1 MLCYTGRMLAEEVS
15 RRLKA
20 AGVRPSKQRS
30 QHFLIDDMTLATIIR
45 QANLSEDDTVLE
57 VGAGVGTLT
66 EALAKRAGRVV
77 TYEPDEALA
86 AYLRK
91 ELTPRFPHLEI
102 RDKYINRYELDVIVD
117 ELGPQPFKLIT
128 NLPYSL
134 TSEFLIY
141 VLAHIRSFSQVI
153 VMLQQ
158 EVARRITANPGGKA
172 YGSLTVFAR
181 TFAYGDE
188 LMFVPRTAF
197 HPVPQV
203 DSILMR
209 LQPLSQPP
217 QVADED
223 TYFRVVQ
230 GAFAHR
236 RKTIANAMMRAF
248 PHFNRTEILRR
259 LSHTPVMPER
269 RGDTLTREEFI
280 ELAEVMRKQ

>member
-1 MLCYTGRMLAEEVS
+1 VLAEEVS

-20 AGVRPSKQRS
+20 AGVRPSKERS
-30 QHFLIDDMTLATIIR
+30 QHFLIDDMALATIVR
-45 QANLSEDDTVLE
+45 QANLSEKDTVLE
-57 VGAGVGTLT
+57 IGAGVGTLT

-77 TYEPDEALA
+77 TYEPDLALA
-86 AYLRK
+86 KYLRE
-91 ELTPRFPHLEI
+91 ELAPQFPHLEI
-102 RDKYINRYELDVIVD
+102 RDKYINRYELEVAVSD
-117 ELGPQPFKLIT
+117 LGPAPFKLVT
-128 NLPYSL
+128 NLPYSI
-134 TSEFLIY
+134 TSEFLVY
-141 VLAHIRSFSQVI
+141 VLSHMHHFSQVI

-158 EVARRITANPGGKA
+158 EVAKRLTANPGGKA

-188 LMFVPRTAF
+188 LMFVPCTAF

-217 QVADED
+217 EVADKD
-223 TYFRVVQ
+223 TYFRVVH

-236 RKTIANAMMRAF
+236 RKTITNAMMRAF
-248 PHFNRTEILRR
+248 PHLNRTEILRR

-269 RGDTLTREEFI
+269 RGDTLTQEEFI
-280 ELAEVMRKQ
+280 QLTEVMRQERKA

>member
-1 MLCYTGRMLAEEVS
+1 MLAEEVS

-20 AGVRPSKQRS
+20 AGVRPSKERS
-30 QHFLIDDMTLATIIR
+30 QHFLVDDMALATIIR
-45 QANLSEDDTVLE
+45 HADLQDGDVVLE
-57 VGAGVGTLT
+57 IGAGVGTLT

-77 TYEPDEALA
+77 AYEPDLALA
-86 AYLRK
+86 AFLRK
-91 ELTPRFPHLEI
+91 ELAPRFPNLEI
-102 RDKYINRYELDVIVD
+102 RDKYINRYELELVVG
-117 ELGPQPFKLIT
+117 ELGPQPFKLVT
-128 NLPYSL
+128 NLPYSI
-134 TSEFLIY
+134 TSEFLVY
-141 VLAHIRSFSQVI
+141 VLSHMHRYSEVI

-158 EVARRITANPGGKA
+158 EVAKRLTANPGGKA

-188 LMFVPRTAF
+188 LMFVPRAAF

-217 QVADED
+217 AVADKD

-248 PHFNRTEILRR
+248 PHLNRTEILRR
-259 LSHTPVMPER
+259 LSHTSVMPER
-269 RGDTLTREEFI
+269 RGDTLTQEEFVR
-280 ELAEVMRKQ
+280 LAAEMRR